1 MKTQLQSTLDGI
13 EVIELEIEE
22 IEIQSLK
29 DDRNQP
35 EKSHIL
41 QVDPRLYRYLPSR
54 QMVA

>member
-35 EKSHIL
+35 AKSHIL

>member
-35 EKSHIL
+35 EKSRIL

>member
-35 EKSHIL
+35 EKSRIL
-41 QVDPRLYRYLPSR
+41 QVDPHQYRYLPSR

>member
-22 IEIQSLK
+22 IEIKSLN
-29 DDRNQP
+29 DNRNQP
-35 EKSHIL
+35 EKSGIQ